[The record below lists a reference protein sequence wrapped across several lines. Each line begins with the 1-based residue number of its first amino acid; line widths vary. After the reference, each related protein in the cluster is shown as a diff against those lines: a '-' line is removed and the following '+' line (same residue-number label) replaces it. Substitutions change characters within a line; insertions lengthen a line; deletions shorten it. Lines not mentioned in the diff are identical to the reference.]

1 MSAVVASQ
9 VPIAKSR
16 NAIRYFTPTPPFFPP
31 EAPRRSREFTSAAVA
46 VNIVGRL
53 SLLGLNRGGG
63 MNSIGSK
70 LKEARVARGLT
81 QQQLAQGVASKGFVS
96 LVERNMLN
104 PSLPKLRLLAD
115 RLGRPLAYFVQDA
128 PDQDVDYLR
137 KTAELAVRAQEPDRA
152 LKVIKEAAGLP
163 MTANERA
170 DLERLRG
177 MALLATGRRAKALAS
192 LYRAAELAPP
202 DDPELNAS
210 IFTELGAALGAGERF
225 TASLETNLR
234 ALQWLDRSNHGDPDL
249 RARLLTNLAN
259 DSSRLGDTAGAIEYL
274 QQALT
279 VATDSESLFRL
290 ANVHMA
296 MGITARAAGN
306 LAQAIVHCDRA
317 LSIHRRIGQPKIS
330 NQILHNLGEA
340 YFAAGDLAQAR
351 RYQTQCLE
359 RARQLDDTGAVAA
372 ATTELARYAL
382 SEGKLEEVV
391 RLARAGQAA
400 AIRAEDHLYQA
411 TALALEGRALEKQG
425 HARKADRLFREGFA
439 LLLERHAVAK
449 MAELAAMYS
458 ELLHERGRHDAA
470 LEFMRMAYERDFRRL
485 DATK

>member
-1 MSAVVASQ
+1 
-9 VPIAKSR
+9 
-16 NAIRYFTPTPPFFPP
+16 
-31 EAPRRSREFTSAAVA
+31 
-46 VNIVGRL
+46 
-53 SLLGLNRGGG
+53 
-63 MNSIGSK
+63 MNSIGTK

-96 LVERNMLN
+96 LVERDLLN

-115 RLGRPLAYFVQDA
+115 RLGRPLAYFVQDV

-137 KTAELAVRAQEPDRA
+137 KTAELAIRAREPDRA

-177 MALLATGRRAKALAS
+177 VALLATGKRAKALAS
-192 LYRAAELAPP
+192 LYAAAELAPP

-210 IFTELGAALGAGERF
+210 IFTELGAALGGGERF
-225 TASLETNLR
+225 SASLETNLR
-234 ALQWLDRSNHGDPDL
+234 ALQWLDRAKHGDPDL

-259 DSSRLGDTAGAIEYL
+259 DSYRLGDTVGAIDYL
-274 QQALT
+274 RQALT
-279 VATDSESLFRL
+279 VATDAESLLRL
-290 ANVHMA
+290 ANAHMA

-306 LAQAIVHCDRA
+306 LTQAIDHCDRA
-317 LSIHRRIGQPKIS
+317 ITLHRRIGQPKVA

-351 RYQTQCLE
+351 RYQTQCME
-359 RARQLDDTGAVAA
+359 RARQFNDTGAVAA

-382 SEGKLEEVV
+382 KEGRLDEAV

-400 AIRAEDHLYQA
+400 AISAEDHLYQA
-411 TALALEGRALEKQG
+411 MALALEGCALEKQG
-425 HARKADRLFREGFA
+425 HARTADRLFRQAFR
-439 LLLERHAVAK
+439 LLRERQAVTK
-449 MAELAAMYS
+449 LAELAAMYS
-458 ELLHERGRHDAA
+458 ELLRERGPHETA
-470 LEFMRMAYERDFRRL
+470 LEFMRMAYERDFRWL
-485 DATK
+485 DQWLSRRGQAPGS

>member
-1 MSAVVASQ
+1 
-9 VPIAKSR
+9 
-16 NAIRYFTPTPPFFPP
+16 
-31 EAPRRSREFTSAAVA
+31 
-46 VNIVGRL
+46 
-53 SLLGLNRGGG
+53 

-96 LVERNMLN
+96 LVERNLLN

-115 RLGRPLAYFVQDA
+115 RLGRPLAYFVQDL
-128 PDQDVDYLR
+128 PDQDVAYVR
-137 KTAELAVRAQEPDRA
+137 KTTELAIRAHEPERA
-152 LKVIKEAAGLP
+152 LNVIKEAGGLP

-177 MALLATGRRAKALAS
+177 MALLAVGKRAKALAS
-192 LYRAAELAPP
+192 LYGAAELAPP

-210 IFTELGAALGAGERF
+210 IFAELGAALGAGERF

-234 ALQWLDRSNHGDPDL
+234 ALQWLDRSRHGDPDL

-259 DSSRLGDTAGAIEYL
+259 DSFRLGDTAGAIEYL
-274 QQALT
+274 QQALV
-279 VATDSESLFRL
+279 VATDAESLLRL

-296 MGITARAAGN
+296 MGITARATGN
-306 LAQAIVHCDRA
+306 LGQAIAHCDRA
-317 LSIHRRIGQPKIS
+317 LAIHRRIGQPKIA

-351 RYQTQCLE
+351 HYQTQCLE
-359 RARQLDDTGAVAA
+359 RARQFNDTGAVAA

-382 SEGKLEEVV
+382 KEGRIEEVV

-400 AIRAEDHLYQA
+400 AISAEDHLYQA
-411 TALALEGRALEKQG
+411 TALALEGCALEKQG
-425 HARKADRLFREGFA
+425 RPRMADRLFRQAFS
-439 LLLERHAVAK
+439 LLLEREAIAK
-449 MAELAAMYS
+449 MAELAAMYA
-458 ELLHERGRHDAA
+458 ELLRERGRHEAA

-485 DATK
+485 DRTK

>member
-1 MSAVVASQ
+1 
-9 VPIAKSR
+9 
-16 NAIRYFTPTPPFFPP
+16 
-31 EAPRRSREFTSAAVA
+31 
-46 VNIVGRL
+46 
-53 SLLGLNRGGG
+53 

-96 LVERNMLN
+96 LVERNLLN

-115 RLGRPLAYFVQDA
+115 RLGRPLAYFVQDL

-137 KTAELAVRAQEPDRA
+137 KTAELAIRAREPDRA

-177 MALLATGRRAKALAS
+177 MALLAIGKRAKALAS
-192 LYRAAELAPP
+192 LYGAAELAPP

-210 IFTELGAALGAGERF
+210 IFIELGAALGAGERF
-225 TASLETNLR
+225 SASLETNLR
-234 ALQWLDRSNHGDPDL
+234 ALQWLDRCKHGDPDL

-259 DSSRLGDTAGAIEYL
+259 DSFRLGDTAGAIEYL
-274 QQALT
+274 QQALA
-279 VATDSESLFRL
+279 VATDAESLLRL

-306 LAQAIVHCDRA
+306 LAQAIAHCDRA
-317 LSIHRRIGQPKIS
+317 LSIHRRIGQPKIA
-330 NQILHNLGEA
+330 NQILNNLGDA

-359 RARQLDDTGAVAA
+359 RARQLNDTGAVAA

-382 SEGKLEEVV
+382 SEGRTEEVV

-400 AIRAEDHLYQA
+400 AISAGDHLYQA
-411 TALALEGRALEKQG
+411 TALALEGSALEKQG
-425 HARKADRLFREGFA
+425 RARMADRLYRQAFSLLRE
-439 LLLERHAVAK
+439 RQAVAK

-458 ELLHERGRHDAA
+458 ELLQARGRHEAA

-485 DATK
+485 DRTK

>member
-1 MSAVVASQ
+1 
-9 VPIAKSR
+9 
-16 NAIRYFTPTPPFFPP
+16 
-31 EAPRRSREFTSAAVA
+31 
-46 VNIVGRL
+46 
-53 SLLGLNRGGG
+53 

-81 QQQLAQGVASKGFVS
+81 QQQLAEGVASKGFVS
-96 LVERNMLN
+96 LVERNLLN

-137 KTAELAVRAQEPDRA
+137 KTAELAIRAQEPDRA
-152 LKVIKEAAGLP
+152 LKVVKEAAGLP

-177 MALLATGRRAKALAS
+177 IALLALGRRAKALAS
-192 LYRAAELAPP
+192 LYGAAELAPP
-202 DDPELNAS
+202 DDPELNAR

-225 TASLETNLR
+225 SASLETNLR
-234 ALQWLDRSNHGDPDL
+234 ALQWLDRSKHGDPDL

-259 DSSRLGDTAGAIEYL
+259 DSFRLGDTAGAIEYL
-274 QQALT
+274 QQALA
-279 VATDSESLFRL
+279 VATDAESLLRL
-290 ANVHMA
+290 ANAHMG

-306 LAQAIVHCDRA
+306 LTQAIAHCDRA
-317 LSIHRRIGQPKIS
+317 LIIHRRIGQPKIA

-351 RYQTQCLE
+351 RYQTECLE
-359 RARQLDDTGAVAA
+359 RAGQFDDTGAVAA

-382 SEGKLEEVV
+382 SEGKIGEVV

-400 AIRAEDHLYQA
+400 AIRAQDHLYQA
-411 TALALEGRALEKQG
+411 MALALEGCALEKQG
-425 HARKADRLFREGFA
+425 HGRTADRLFRQAFA
-439 LLLERHAVAK
+439 LLLERQALAK

-458 ELLHERGRHDAA
+458 KLLRERGRHEAA

-485 DATK
+485 DHTK